1 MDLSNV
7 SNIPVL
13 AALFLGLLTA
23 ISPCPLATN
32 IAAIA
37 YISRGLTDRKYGI
50 MASSFYTLGRMFSYS
65 VLGMLVIWAGL
76 EIPGIASFLQDAGER
91 FLGPLLIAAGL
102 LLLASSRMHFS
113 NLNNR
118 ISSFGNKI
126 ARRGIAGGF
135 LLGVLF
141 ALTFC
146 PYSTVLFFGAL
157 IPIALKS
164 SGGVALP
171 AVFAIGTGLPVLL
184 FGTLLSLGISQVST
198 WINGLTRTEKII
210 RIATSLVFM
219 GVGVYYLVLWIK
231 PT

>member
-1 MDLSNV
+1 MYLSNV

-32 IAAIA
+32 ITAIA

-50 MASSFYTLGRMFSYS
+50 MTSSFYTLGRMFSYS
-65 VLGMLVIWAGL
+65 VVGMLIIWAGL

-91 FLGPLLIAAGL
+91 FLGPLLIVVGL
-102 LLLASSRMHFS
+102 LLLTTSRMHFG
-113 NLNNR
+113 NLNNKL
-118 ISSFGNKI
+118 SFLGNKI
-126 ARRGIAGGF
+126 AHRGIAGGF

-141 ALTFC
+141 ALAFC
-146 PYSTVLFFGAL
+146 PYSAVLFFGAL

-164 SGGVALP
+164 SAGVGLP

-184 FGTLLSLGISQVST
+184 FGTLLSLGVSQVST
-198 WINGLTRTEKII
+198 WINGLTRVEKII
-210 RIATSLVFM
+210 RIVTSLVFI
-219 GVGVYYLVLWIK
+219 GVGIYYLVLWIK
-231 PT
+231 LG